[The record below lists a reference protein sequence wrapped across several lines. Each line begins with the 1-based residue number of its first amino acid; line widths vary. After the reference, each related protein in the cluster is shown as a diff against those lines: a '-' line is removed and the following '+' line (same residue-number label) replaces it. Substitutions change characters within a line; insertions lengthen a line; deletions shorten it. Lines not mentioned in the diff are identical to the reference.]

1 MDSDLDLGRGDY
13 NPSVYNP
20 RRMVNLTP
28 DEQLEFLAKGA
39 VDLIEKNDLKAKLA
53 RARKEGKQLTI
64 KVGFDP
70 TAPDIHLGH
79 TVVIRKMK
87 HFQQLGHRVIFLIGD
102 FTGMIGDPTGKKATR
117 PPLSPEQIQENA
129 ETYQRQVFKILDPGK
144 TEIRFNSEWLVPLGS
159 EGMIRLAAKYTLAR
173 ILERDDFRK
182 RYEARQ
188 PIAMHELLYPLA
200 QGYDSVALRCDV
212 EMGGTDQLF
221 NLLVGRD
228 LMREYGQEPQ
238 VVLTMPLL
246 EGLDGVEKMSKSL
259 GNYIGIDEPADQIYG
274 KVMSISDDLMWK
286 YYTLCTDLLPV
297 QIAAMR
303 KEVESSALHPMEA
316 KRQLAKSI
324 IRDFHNAEAAEA
336 AEQEFKRVF
345 SERQAPTEI
354 EEKSIPASADP
365 QLLSKVIALA
375 GLAPTNKE
383 AQRLIAQGGVLV
395 DEAKVDG
402 IKHALDAT
410 AGRAYVIKVGKRR
423 FARVVFS

>member
-1 MDSDLDLGRGDY
+1 M
-13 NPSVYNP
+13 NPS
-20 RRMVNLTP
+20 
-28 DEQLEFLAKGA
+28 EQFDYLAKGT
-39 VDLIEKNDLKAKLA
+39 VDLIEKADLKAKLA
-53 RARKEGKQLTI
+53 RGTPLTI

-117 PPLSPEQIQENA
+117 PPLSREQIEENA
-129 ETYQRQVFKILDPGK
+129 KTYERQVFKILDPQK
-144 TEIRFNSEWLVPLGS
+144 TEIRFNSEWLSALGA

-182 RYEARQ
+182 RFQSQQ
-188 PIAMHELLYPLA
+188 PIAIHELLYPLA
-200 QGYDSVALRCDV
+200 QAYDSVALKCDV

-228 LMREYGQEPQ
+228 LMREYGLEPQ
-238 VVLTMPLL
+238 VVITMPLL

-259 GNYIGIDEPADQIYG
+259 NNYIGIDEPPGQIFG

-286 YYTLCTDLLPV
+286 YYTLCTDLTPA
-297 QIAAMR
+297 QIDAIKREA
-303 KEVESSALHPMEA
+303 HPMDA
-316 KRQLAKSI
+316 KRNLAKLI
-324 IRDFHNAEAAEA
+324 IKDFYDQAAADA
-336 AEQEFKRVF
+336 AEQEFRRVF
-345 SERQAPTEI
+345 SERQTPTDI
-354 EEKSIPASADP
+354 EEKELPASKEP
-365 QLLSKVIALA
+365 QLLSKVITAA

-395 DEAKVDG
+395 DEVKVDNL
-402 IKHALDAT
+402 KQTLDAA
-410 AGRAYVIKVGKRR
+410 AGKSYLVKVGKRR
-423 FARVVFS
+423 FARVTFTSS